1 MTLGVTGF
9 NLDVESFAG
18 AATHEFK
25 KPTGT
30 PHAGGWERGGGEGG
44 HPPSGYRRRGLP
56 QVRRIRDAPPS
67 SDRNRHLTALL
78 RGQLQTT
85 RGSHG
90 KLGDLADHAGQA
102 AIFQA
107 LLHGAEDCRFVT
119 GLGEDHALGRQAGLG
134 QGRRE
139 EIALA
144 QAPEHWSVGAR
155 ENTGR
160 EARGGGA
167 VQGALRAAS
176 DLVQRAHRQPM
187 ARQTPIDRVHAE
199 RQDPAAGA
207 VGQFDQANLTP
218 KRVERGWGTM

>member
-9 NLDVESFAG
+9 NLDIESFAG
-18 AATHEFK
+18 AASHEFK

-44 HPPSGYRRRGLP
+44 HPPSGYRRRGLA
-56 QVRRIRDAPPS
+56 QIRRIRDAPPS

-78 RGQLQTT
+78 SSQLQTT

-90 KLGDLADHAGQA
+90 KLGDLADNAGQA

-107 LLHGAEDCRFVT
+107 LLHGAENRRFVA

-160 EARGGGA
+160 EARRSGA
-167 VQGALRAAS
+167 VQRALRAAG
-176 DLVQRAHRQPM
+176 DLMQRAHRQPM
-187 ARQTPIDRVHAE
+187 SRETLIDRAHTE

-207 VGQFDQANLTP
+207 VGQLDQADLTS
-218 KRVERGWGTM
+218 KRVERGG